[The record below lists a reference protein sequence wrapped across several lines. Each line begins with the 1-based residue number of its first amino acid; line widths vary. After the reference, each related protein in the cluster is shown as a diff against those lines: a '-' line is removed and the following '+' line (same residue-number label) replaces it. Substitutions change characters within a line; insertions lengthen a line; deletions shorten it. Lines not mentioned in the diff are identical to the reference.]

1 MYILGIILILIM
13 LFGKNKILLYFK
25 INSEIYMINLISEL
39 KYKLGLLTID
49 TSYKLLYCFSWCQL
63 YSYKVKDYIRPKL
76 KYINS
81 CCDKYLKDKGWI
93 IESSHRQ
100 LIIIDSNG
108 NEIQNIYIENE
119 DNIKFIENKCN
130 KLNYS
135 GLILLDHLD
144 YESRVNYV
152 FYEKFPNS
160 FDYKVSNVKFIAID
174 LNFNNKNYLINLK
187 DSNYNYYIVNNS
199 LNIFFFKYYIKNIL
213 KIDFKDDDF
222 DYSVNIIDNDVN
234 MINLLPYQSIII
246 NENDYKIYPVENKKC
261 DNENFIDD
269 EIVIYD
275 KISNSGSDSSDDYV
289 NLETIK

>member
-1 MYILGIILILIM
+1 M
-13 LFGKNKILLYFK
+13 
-25 INSEIYMINLISEL
+25 
-39 KYKLGLLTID
+39 
-49 TSYKLLYCFSWCQL
+49 C
-63 YSYKVKDYIRPKL
+63 
-76 KYINS
+76 
-81 CCDKYLKDKGWI
+81 
-93 IESSHRQ
+93 
-100 LIIIDSNG
+100 
-108 NEIQNIYIENE
+108 IENE

-135 GLILLDHLD
+135 GLILSDHLD
-144 YESRVNYV
+144 YESHVNYV

-187 DSNYNYYIVNNS
+187 DSNYNYYVVNNS
-199 LNIFFFKYYIKNIL
+199 LNIFFFKYYIKNVL

-261 DNENFIDD
+261 DNKKIIDNEKFIDD

-289 NLETIK
+289 NLDTIK